1 MQRRYVAL
9 AVVVLLAFTGLTAIY
24 LVRGSSGRT
33 ATSSN
38 TAHFTIYMSE
48 KGFNGSAAF
57 TSPWPVM
64 RVTQG
69 QTVTIRVI
77 NAESVEAHGFEIDHY
92 FTGISL
98 RPNQFYDVTFVAD
111 QAGTFRVYCNI
122 FCAVHSLMQ
131 NGQLVVTA

>member
-1 MQRRYVAL
+1 MERRYVAL
-9 AVVVLLAFTGLTAIY
+9 AGVAVLAIVGLTTIY
-24 LVRGSSGRT
+24 LVGGSVRNT
-33 ATSSN
+33 TTSSN
-38 TAHFTIYMSE
+38 GVHFTIYMSE
-48 KGFNGSAAF
+48 KGFNDSSAYIGS
-57 TSPWPVM
+57 WPIM

-77 NAESVEAHGFEIDHY
+77 NSESVEAHGFAIDHY

-111 QAGTFRVYCNI
+111 QTGNFRVYCNI
-122 FCAVHSLMQ
+122 FCAVHSFMQ